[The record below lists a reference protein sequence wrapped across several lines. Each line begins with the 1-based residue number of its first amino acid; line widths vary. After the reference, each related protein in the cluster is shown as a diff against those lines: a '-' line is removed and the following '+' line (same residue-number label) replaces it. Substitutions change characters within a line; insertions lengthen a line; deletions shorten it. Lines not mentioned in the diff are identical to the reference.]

1 MVPVTDVVPE
11 SAARPASLQAAA
23 MLLLWL
29 CRTYACRSF
38 VPICSAPNLF
48 FGIGLL
54 FPGYL
59 LSVHLVPKMPV
70 VSLSAACS
78 YRFQMPRRDFQTC
91 VGMGTAAV
99 ILPSLEGVWRRTH
112 PERFT
117 SVRRLG
123 F

>member
-48 FGIGLL
+48 FGIG
-54 FPGYL
+54 F
-59 LSVHLVPKMPV
+59 
-70 VSLSAACS
+70 
-78 YRFQMPRRDFQTC
+78 
-91 VGMGTAAV
+91 
-99 ILPSLEGVWRRTH
+99 LPSRLSSLISPGSENAGHVTFRCLFVSVLDAPEGFSDLCWNGHCRSDPAV
-112 PERFT
+112 FGGD
-117 SVRRLG
+117 LA
-123 F
+123 